1 MIQSLLKGGEIMKMN
16 SDCVREVLLTCE
28 EVPLYSHPPLETFFT
43 QKRLEKYSSDEIAY
57 SMKKLVEAGFVDFK
71 TIRVWGGPDFDGTFL
86 DITWHG
92 HQFLDAI
99 RSDTVWTKTK
109 EKISSTVGSTSLQV
123 MGTLASTIASKLLG
137 L

>member
-1 MIQSLLKGGEIMKMN
+1 MKLN

-28 EVPLYSHPPLETFFT
+28 EVPINSHTPLETFFS

-57 SMKKLVEAGFVDFK
+57 SMKKLVEAGFIDFK
-71 TIRVWGGPDFDGTFL
+71 TVRVWGGPDFDGIFL
-86 DITWHG
+86 DITWNG

-99 RSDTVWTKTK
+99 RSDTVWAKTK

-123 MGTLASTIASKLLG
+123 MGTLASTIATKLLG

>member
-1 MIQSLLKGGEIMKMN
+1 MKLN

-28 EVPLYSHPPLETFFT
+28 EVPLNSHPPLENFFT
-43 QKRLEKYSSDEIAY
+43 QKRLEKYSNDEISY

-71 TIRVWGGPDFDGTFL
+71 TIRVWGGPDFDGIFL
-86 DITWHG
+86 DITWQG